1 MDNAYRRL
9 SLQEPQLLKGKK
21 ALIRVDFNVPLKD
34 GKILDDSRITAA
46 LPTIRFLHERGCG
59 VVVISHL
66 GRPKGQVKEDLRL
79 DPIAKRL
86 EELLE
91 CPVQKMNDCV
101 GAEVKEAK
109 KNLQPGEVLLLENT
123 RFHVEETSNISSF
136 ARELAEEVDFF
147 VEDAFGC
154 VHRAH
159 ASTEGVTHFLPSM
172 MGFLVEKEFEAL
184 KGIFTDRKKPL
195 TLVIGGAKI
204 DTKIGVI
211 QNFIDIADTILIGG
225 GLANTFM
232 NAKGYDVKD
241 SLVELDKAPLA
252 LRILQDAGEHACRIV
267 LPKDVVVAKDIAEDA
282 ETRIVNNK
290 NGEEM
295 QDGEKILDV
304 GPETIEMYK
313 EIMENSETIIWNGP
327 VGLFEFAPFANG
339 TRELGK
345 AIEQSSATT
354 IVGGGD
360 SVDAIHRFGFNEHHF
375 SHISTGGGAMLEF
388 LEGKMLPGISA
399 LRTHLEL

>member
-1 MDNAYRRL
+1 MDQSYRRL
-9 SLQEPQLLKGKK
+9 SLQEPQLLKDKK

-34 GKILDDSRITAA
+34 GVILDDSRIKGA
-46 LPTIRFLHERGCG
+46 LHTIKFLHERGCA
-59 VVVISHL
+59 VVILSHL
-66 GRPKGQVKEDLRL
+66 GRPKGQVKEELRL

-91 CPVQKMNDCV
+91 SPVKKMDDCV
-101 GAEVKEAK
+101 GTAVNEAK
-109 KNLQPGEVLLLENT
+109 KNLKAGEVLLLENT
-123 RFHVEETSNISSF
+123 RFHVAETENLASF
-136 ARELAEEVDFF
+136 SRDLAQEMDFF

-159 ASTEGVTHFLPSM
+159 ASTEGITHFLPSM

-184 KGIFTDRKKPL
+184 QKIFTERKKPL
-195 TLVIGGAKI
+195 TLVIGGAKV

-211 QNFIDIADTILIGG
+211 QNFIKLADTILIGG

-241 SLVELDKAPLA
+241 SLVELDKASLA
-252 LRILQDAGEHACRIV
+252 CRILQDAGEEACRIV
-267 LPKDVVVAKDIAEDA
+267 LPKDVIVASEISEDA

-290 NGEEM
+290 DGELM
-295 QDGEKILDV
+295 KDGEKILDV
-304 GPETIEMYK
+304 GPQTIEMYK
-313 EIMENSETIIWNGP
+313 EIMKDSATIIWNGP
-327 VGLFEFAPFANG
+327 VGLFEFAPFAAG
-339 TRELGK
+339 TKELGK
-345 AIEQSSATT
+345 AIEESEAMT

-360 SVDAIHRFGFNEHHF
+360 SVDAIHRFGLNENHF

-388 LEGKMLPGISA
+388 LEGKMLPGISS
-399 LRTHLEL
+399 LRVHPEL